1 MKARSR
7 AKKAKAAK
15 TRAQRPRIDPDKVKR
30 LDDAR
35 RERRQKALAKVQGRI
50 GRVAETVSG
59 DLPVT
64 KDAVTLIVGAA
75 MRFLPPPSVELKI
88 QMEDG
93 EVVPISGAEAR
104 RIGQSLVETA
114 LIRSMLN
121 SFVKTPAERADKP
134 LCECGHTKGEHV
146 REGLSVRCLGTETPL
161 PGAPPQGAL
170 CHCRWYRPASP
181 KSIAAP

>member
-64 KDAVTLIVGAA
+64 KDAVTLIVGEGVLEGVDVHVMIRGGAQFIDEYETVVA
-75 MRFLPPPSVELKI
+75 SLQAYKQLPLT
-88 QMEDG
+88 
-93 EVVPISGAEAR
+93 VVA
-104 RIGQSLVETA
+104 
-114 LIRSMLN
+114 
-121 SFVKTPAERADKP
+121 
-134 LCECGHTKGEHV
+134 
-146 REGLSVRCLGTETPL
+146 
-161 PGAPPQGAL
+161 
-170 CHCRWYRPASP
+170 
-181 KSIAAP
+181 